1 MVFAGFLCEVWLPL
15 WETKNAR
22 RQTSKFLIWSNLDF
36 SKSLFACTSS
46 KWGVCIFLVI
56 YHSCLSHWSLQKL
69 QLLWDRNLTLQNL
82 GSAFLHVGQRPGGI
96 VLQLPDTKGRSGCA
110 DGQRA
115 LSPGAARGFTVYFF
129 MGTLFEWVNKRQQ
142 PSTAALCSLLLC
154 CVAFP
159 AAVRSRTKSLNFSD
173 ALSFSDFSPF
183 PSFRSPST
191 RSLQSPQPRCHL
203 C

>member
-1 MVFAGFLCEVWLPL
+1 MVFAGFPCEVWLPL

-36 SKSLFACTSS
+36 SKILFACTSS

-115 LSPGAARGFTVYFF
+115 LSPGAARGFTVCFF
-129 MGTLFEWVNKRQQ
+129 TGTLFEWVSEQ
-142 PSTAALCSLLLC
+142 TAAAFHSSSVLFAALLC
-154 CVAFP
+154 GISSCCQVQNK
-159 AAVRSRTKSLNFSD
+159 KSKLQWCSQF
-173 ALSFSDFSPF
+173 LWLLPF
-183 PSFRSPST
+183 PFF
-191 RSLQSPQPRCHL
+191 
-203 C
+203 